1 MLPHD
6 PALPNPR
13 RRHTRIPPA
22 VATCVGQ
29 PRHQR
34 SSCVL
39 THLAPPPLLRS
50 SLSSAG
56 ASPSPLMSG
65 SCTTCCWFP
74 TSWDS
79 RPFRLRAPGRHHQE
93 KLNFLESKISAYRFE
108 LRNMARIIYELKDR
122 LEVEKRNNSFYSPT
136 G

>member
-79 RPFRLRAPGRHHQE
+79 RPFRLRAPGRHHQVCD
-93 KLNFLESKISAYRFE
+93 LE
-108 LRNMARIIYELKDR
+108 
-122 LEVEKRNNSFYSPT
+122 

>member
-1 MLPHD
+1 MIPHD
-6 PALPNPR
+6 PALSNPR

-29 PRHQR
+29 PRHRR
-34 SSCVL
+34 SSRVP
-39 THLAPPPLLRS
+39 THLAPPPPLMS

-56 ASPSPLMSG
+56 ASPSTLMSG

-79 RPFRLRAPGRHHQE
+79 RPLRLRAPGHRRQGFGCSMLRASSTANQHG
-93 KLNFLESKISAYRFE
+93 LEDH
-108 LRNMARIIYELKDR
+108 LR
-122 LEVEKRNNSFYSPT
+122 
-136 G
+136 